1 MASVLD
7 SLPSQGATEPSVA
20 FPALPRRWPSRTGVM
35 RRVGSV
41 RTSVPVSQSLPSP
54 SPSFPCLFLVGL
66 PHSVFA
72 AMLRP
77 NLEGGF

>member
-7 SLPSQGATEPSVA
+7 SLPGQGAAEPSVA
-20 FPALPRRWPSRTGVM
+20 FPALPRRLPSLTGVT

-41 RTSVPVSQSLPSP
+41 CTPVPVSQPSP
-54 SPSFPCLFLVGL
+54 SPSPSSPCLFSVGL